1 MICMVNNNNPFQG
14 CCPISPISKPPNLP
28 RLMGPQGPAGPPG
41 PQGPQG
47 IQGIQGIQ
55 GEQGAQGDPG
65 PSTNLFVTEEQALV
79 VEIPL
84 LITDPVP
91 IVNVQVTTNNDNERV
106 KIDAIVST
114 RVQAVTSS
122 TTFGLALIYELFRDG
137 VPLTSA
143 FVEGVYTRPEGTF
156 QFYSWH
162 PNFTFVDVPG
172 PAGTYTYEI
181 RASHR
186 LNANPGNVVNIQ
198 AYNLGLTAEV
208 FPPTNSFFAAS
219 TTAKTNFEEFNIH
232 HASKLKENKVP
243 PLLLDTR
250 QLNVLEMNN
259 EKTNTEESTV
269 LKESMDTEFK
279 QKEKRL
285 LPSIEELKL
294 TVSEQQSK
302 INLLTELLNKTT
314 EENEKELDSLKIKL
328 ENKLTYFTNTKDL
341 EKERAVL
348 EIERKFQ
355 EKLQEIHEQYNNL
368 LERLYEKFF
377 LYRDK

>member
-1 MICMVNNNNPFQG
+1 MVNNNNPFQG
-14 CCPISPISKPPNLP
+14 CCPISPISKPPSLP
-28 RLMGPQGPAGPPG
+28 RLMGPQGPPGPPG
-41 PQGPQG
+41 PQGE
-47 IQGIQGIQ
+47 QGIQGIQ
-55 GEQGAQGDPG
+55 GEQGLQGDPG
-65 PSTNLFVTEEQALV
+65 PSTNLFVTEEQALL

-84 LITDPVP
+84 LIPAPVP
-91 IVNVQVTTNNDNERV
+91 IVNVQVTTNTVNERV
-106 KIDAIVST
+106 KIDAVVST
-114 RVQAVTSS
+114 RVQAVLSS
-122 TTFGLALIYELFRDG
+122 TLFGLALIYELFRDD
-137 VPLTSA
+137 VPLTRA

-219 TTAKTNFEEFNIH
+219 KKAKTNFEEFNIQQ
-232 HASKLKENKVP
+232 ASILKKENKIT
-243 PLLLDTR
+243 PLLLDNR
-250 QLNVLEMNN
+250 QLNILEMNN
-259 EKTNTEESTV
+259 EKTNNEESTV
-269 LKESMDTEFK
+269 LKECMDTEFK
-279 QKEKRL
+279 QKEKSL

-314 EENEKELDSLKIKL
+314 EENEKELNSLKIKL
-328 ENKLTYFTNTKDL
+328 ENKLTSFTNIKDL
-341 EKERAVL
+341 EKERAIL
-348 EIERKFQ
+348 EIDRKSQ
-355 EKLQEIHEQYNNL
+355 EKLQEIHEQYNKM

-377 LYRDK
+377 LYRD